1 VSYSEKFK
9 AEMVSKLMG
18 PSRKS
23 ASQLSQECGVHQST
37 LSNWHRQAKVLTVTR
52 TPKPKPTG
60 RKSWSPEEKMRV
72 VLAAAS
78 AGESGRG
85 ALLRR
90 EGLHEVELERFQAEL
105 EELVKGSRSQP
116 AKRNAGDKKRIQEL
130 ERELRRKDRALAE
143 ATALV
148 VLSKKLQ
155 AYFGEAEVGETS
167 EDSEK

>member
-1 VSYSEKFK
+1 
-9 AEMVSKLMG
+9 
-18 PSRKS
+18 
-23 ASQLSQECGVHQST
+23 
-37 LSNWHRQAKVLTVTR
+37 
-52 TPKPKPTG
+52 
-60 RKSWSPEEKMRV
+60 MRV

-116 AKRNAGDKKRIQEL
+116 AKRNAADKKRIQEL

-155 AYFGEAEVGETS
+155 AYFGAAEVGNTDEES
-167 EDSEK
+167 DK